1 MTDSGPLGLGTPWL
15 ALFVGLGLV
24 VLSVLLAWNVRKLQK
39 TAADY
44 YLAGRRVSVFQNAS
58 AVSGDYLSAA
68 SFLGLAGLTFTQ
80 GYEGFYYAYGF
91 FLGFAVVLFFIA
103 GPLRKFGQYT
113 IPDFVGGRFHTN
125 TGRAMAVLCVLVISL
140 FYTAPQMLGSARV
153 LYILTGLPYPAG
165 VALVAGT
172 ITTYVVLGGMRGATM
187 TQIIQFWVLWTA
199 ILLVALL
206 IWFGGHLPYARV
218 VTDLGH
224 LLPQTGDRGYMTLPN
239 RYSLFEALSLLAAL
253 ACGTAG
259 LPHILVRLY
268 TNPDRAR
275 ARWTV
280 VLVLTFI
287 GTFYLFAPYIGLVMR
302 DLFTATA
309 AGNAGAE
316 ALSPRVV
323 GWLTYDGQ
331 NLAVPAAGTAF
342 AGQLGLGIVVAG
354 SPCRG
359 ALDGRGTPGG
369 HEFGPRPRSVL
380 QPLQPRCR
388 RAYASDSSHA
398 ARPS

>member
-1 MTDSGPLGLGTPWL
+1 MTDSAPLGLGTPWL

-224 LLPQTGDRGYMTLPN
+224 LLPK
-239 RYSLFEALSLLAAL
+239 
-253 ACGTAG
+253 
-259 LPHILVRLY
+259 
-268 TNPDRAR
+268 
-275 ARWTV
+275 
-280 VLVLTFI
+280 
-287 GTFYLFAPYIGLVMR
+287 
-302 DLFTATA
+302 
-309 AGNAGAE
+309 
-316 ALSPRVV
+316 
-323 GWLTYDGQ
+323 
-331 NLAVPAAGTAF
+331 PAIADT
-342 AGQLGLGIVVAG
+342 
-354 SPCRG
+354 
-359 ALDGRGTPGG
+359 
-369 HEFGPRPRSVL
+369 
-380 QPLQPRCR
+380 
-388 RAYASDSSHA
+388 
-398 ARPS
+398 